1 MKFVT
6 VVAALS
12 NFAIPFER
20 RPRSSLCLHQT
31 QDAMNLHIDYRAF
44 RRSPL
49 PLLRHAS
56 QRLQVLQRC
65 LCRCIVSFWL
75 FWGWRCT
82 AVRRNGNTTSSLFPV
97 RTLHFDVTSAAAWNP
112 ALAWRRPLLLARDL
126 NSSSTSFAETCDR
139 EASHPT
145 MTSTTTWE
153 SHVTTLLWVCL
164 WSRFAFRMIYASK
177 NIETI
182 Y

>member
-20 RPRSSLCLHQT
+20 RPRSSLCSHET

-56 QRLQVLQRC
+56 QRLQVLAEVLVQVRC
-65 LCRCIVSFWL
+65 VVLALLGMAVHCCPTKWQYYVVAFSCSNSPLRRHFRCCLKSCACLAPASLAGERFEFIV
-75 FWGWRCT
+75 
-82 AVRRNGNTTSSLFPV
+82 
-97 RTLHFDVTSAAAWNP
+97 HF
-112 ALAWRRPLLLARDL
+112 LRGDL
-126 NSSSTSFAETCDR
+126 
-139 EASHPT
+139 
-145 MTSTTTWE
+145 
-153 SHVTTLLWVCL
+153 
-164 WSRFAFRMIYASK
+164 
-177 NIETI
+177 
-182 Y
+182 